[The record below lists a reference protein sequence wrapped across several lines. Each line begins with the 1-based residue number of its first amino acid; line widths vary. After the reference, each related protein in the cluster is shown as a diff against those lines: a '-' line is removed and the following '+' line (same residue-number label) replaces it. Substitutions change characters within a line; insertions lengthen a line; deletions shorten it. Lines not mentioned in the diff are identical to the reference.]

1 MVQEDPRGS
10 ELEAEGEESSNYE
23 SGEVGGKFQARGT
36 GVSLRHYSDKVGRVP
51 PLMSLTAPGQKL
63 EALWKELRDYT

>member
-1 MVQEDPRGS
+1 MGR
-10 ELEAEGEESSNYE
+10 
-23 SGEVGGKFQARGT
+23 KFQARIT

-51 PLMSLTAPGQKL
+51 TLMNLTVPGQKL